1 MRRRGLDMGR
11 RGRGLG
17 RGRGPD
23 PEELK
28 GGRMKEVVDM
38 GVWGGVTYI
47 SDIARRGWATLQ
59 GEESH
64 NVIVGGRSHMMSL
77 CMWEA
82 HDMMSLW
89 GRSHMT
95 CGGGVT
101 CCEGCYTYHVAS
113 GLCEW
118 VMWAESK
125 REGVEASTM
134 GFLCFP
140 PFFSLA
146 AGGIG

>member
-1 MRRRGLDMGR
+1 MESHTSRTSQGEAGPLC
-11 RGRGLG
+11 RGRSHIMSLG
-17 RGRGPD
+17 
-23 PEELK
+23 
-28 GGRMKEVVDM
+28 GG
-38 GVWGGVTYI
+38 GG
-47 SDIARRGWATLQ
+47 G
-59 GEESH
+59 GG
-64 NVIVGGRSHMMSL
+64 GGRSHMMSL
-77 CMWEA
+77 CMRMWGA

-118 VMWAESK
+118 AMWAGSK